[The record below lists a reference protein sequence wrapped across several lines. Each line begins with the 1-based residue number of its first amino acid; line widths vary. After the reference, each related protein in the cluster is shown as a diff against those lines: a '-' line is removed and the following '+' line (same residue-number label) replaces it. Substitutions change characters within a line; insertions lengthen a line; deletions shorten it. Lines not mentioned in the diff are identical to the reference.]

1 MIFRQDA
8 GSTLEISGGLPPRR
22 YEVEPR
28 PMLATNSGFNPVQ
41 VSKQSC
47 SQS

>member
-8 GSTLEISGGLPPRR
+8 GSTLEISDGLPTRR

-28 PMLATNSGFNPVQ
+28 PMRAMNSGFSSASA
-41 VSKQSC
+41 SK
-47 SQS
+47 